1 MGGLCTRPSSTVY
14 YVGNYYY
21 NYSDALQFDVDYSVQ
36 GNYVMG
42 NGCYILNVDIY
53 YNGTLDADD
62 YYYGSGDIIG

>member
-1 MGGLCTRPSSTVY
+1 
-14 YVGNYYY
+14 
-21 NYSDALQFDVDYSVQ
+21 
-36 GNYVMG
+36 MG